1 MTKKP
6 DIIEDSVT
14 IALLPKSDG
23 FTCAILENDANW
35 KMSSEKYEF
44 IITIARGLV
53 QLARTEPEKVYRT
66 GVKAFAEDRKET
78 QPKTNIVD
86 FLEHLKKK
94 RDEEQFEEEITDPF

>member
-1 MTKKP
+1 M
-6 DIIEDSVT
+6 
-14 IALLPKSDG
+14 LPKSDG

-53 QLARTEPEKVYRT
+53 QLAQTEPEKVYRA
-66 GVKAFAEDRKET
+66 GVRSFTKDKKET
-78 QPKTNIVD
+78 RPKTNIVD

-94 RDEEQFEEEITDPF
+94 RDEEQFIEEEIQDPF

>member
-1 MTKKP
+1 M
-6 DIIEDSVT
+6 
-14 IALLPKSDG
+14 LPKSDG

-53 QLARTEPEKVYRT
+53 QLARTEPEKVFTT
-66 GVKAFAEDRKET
+66 GVRAFAEDRKET
-78 QPKTNIVD
+78 QPKTNVID

-94 RDEEQFEEEITDPF
+94 RDEEQFEEEIQDPF

>member
-1 MTKKP
+1 M
-6 DIIEDSVT
+6 
-14 IALLPKSDG
+14 
-23 FTCAILENDANW
+23 AILEKDANW

-53 QLARTEPEKVYRT
+53 QLARTQPAKVYRT
-66 GVKAFAEDRKET
+66 GVRAFAEDRKET

-94 RDEEQFEEEITDPF
+94 RDEEQFIEEEMRKKLRMKE

>member
-1 MTKKP
+1 M
-6 DIIEDSVT
+6 
-14 IALLPKSDG
+14 LPKSDG
-23 FTCAILENDANW
+23 FTYTILENDANW

-66 GVKAFAEDRKET
+66 GVRAFAEDRKET

-94 RDEEQFEEEITDPF
+94 RNEGQFMEEEILDPF